1 MIMFLAIKYG
11 AVYGF
16 HHSFL
21 GYFRPP
27 SSPPNTMIMYKIIAK
42 LFEVVGSPENIAT
55 QPSLAKA
62 WAELDNLD

>member
-1 MIMFLAIKYG
+1 MIMFLAVKYG

-27 SSPPNTMIMYKIIAK
+27 SSPPNTMMTSFMYKMIAK
-42 LFEVVGSPENIAT
+42 MFEVPLKGKWHNGVPN
-55 QPSLAKA
+55 
-62 WAELDNLD
+62 N